1 MPSDGGQQCG
11 ELAAGVMPTF
21 AVFSPDGAHLLVV
34 AGPQNAAGAY
44 VFDSSDGS
52 ARVLGPQGVQDFP
65 AGSAPPVWDLSSAV
79 WGVDGTTVLLL
90 PRTAEATGPVLS
102 FDLTSGASS
111 ELIQLDAALVNS
123 SPSLWTTTSGLAIVP
138 NAGETNVL
146 WFADIATGT
155 VDDIGGFPEPGGSL
169 VLSSADPLGR
179 TVLVCPKNADGRLGA
194 TVGIAV
200 DGSQSGRLLQDSPS
214 CAGSVFSA
222 DGTYLA
228 LTAQESAGYVL
239 IVVDLAAGR
248 RVLTVPLPVSEP
260 PAPPYLTW
268 DNDVIVAA
276 DVTGDWSSPAL
287 RIELLH

>member
-1 MPSDGGQQCG
+1 MPDDGAKHCG
-11 ELAAGVMPTF
+11 ELAPGVMPTF
-21 AVFSPDGAHLLVV
+21 AVFAQDGDHLLVV

-44 VFDSSDGS
+44 VFDTSDGS
-52 ARVLGPQGVQDFP
+52 TRVLGPQGVQDSP
-65 AGSAPPVWDLSSAV
+65 AGSVPPVWDLSSAV

-102 FDLTSGASS
+102 FDLATGASS
-111 ELIQLDAALVNS
+111 ELIRLDAALANS

-138 NAGETNVL
+138 NSGATNVL
-146 WFADIATGT
+146 WFADFATGT
-155 VDDIGGFPEPGGSL
+155 VGDIGDFPEPGGSL

-179 TVLVCPKNADGRLGA
+179 TVLVCPKKADGRLGA

-200 DGSQSGRLLQDSPS
+200 NGSQSGKLLQDSQS

-228 LTAQESAGYVL
+228 LTAREATGYVL

-260 PAPPYLTW
+260 AAPPYLTW
-268 DNDVIVAA
+268 DGDMIVAT
-276 DVTGDWSSPAL
+276 DVTGDWSAPSL
-287 RIELLH
+287 TIQLQH